1 MPRSSILMVS
11 AMTVALLPA
20 VGLAQTASP
29 AAAPGPAPSAGGAP
43 AEVMPPAARTGKGGS
58 SSPAAAGDA
67 IFVNEARSAGLMEVR
82 MGRLA
87 EQQALA
93 MDVRAFGQHMVTDHT
108 ELNEKLDTIA
118 LKEGLKTPVTSD
130 PKDNEALA
138 DLAKQHGAAFDHA
151 YVQGQIADHQSAVAL
166 YQREAASGSDPALKK
181 FATDALPTLRQH
193 LEMAQAAEGK

>member
-1 MPRSSILMVS
+1 
-11 AMTVALLPA
+11 
-20 VGLAQTASP
+20 
-29 AAAPGPAPSAGGAP
+29 
-43 AEVMPPAARTGKGGS
+43 MPPAARTGKGGS

-67 IFVNEARSAGLMEVR
+67 VFVNEARSAGLMEVR

-87 EQQALA
+87 EQQGQA

-108 ELNEKLDTIA
+108 QLNQQLDTIA

-151 YVQGQIADHQSAVAL
+151 YIQGQVADHRAAL
-166 YQREAASGSDPALKK
+166 TLFQQEATHGSDPALKK
-181 FATDALPTLRQH
+181 FAADALPTLRQH
-193 LEMAQAAEGK
+193 LRMANAAEGK